1 MSQGWERA
9 LLVLLSFLLGSYWG
23 YCIGYARAQRKA
35 LDEWKRRLKEENA
48 VVKGQLLALWDQ
60 KSLALA
66 EKVDAVVGL
75 VRNLEADAQA
85 FKAERDHFAEKARL
99 VEAKLER
106 IKGLVRW
113 VAAETGQDK
122 FQGGKF
128 SIGVGKATQRPT
140 VPDAKFLPED
150 MREAVTTWKT
160 LWDPI
165 RASVKAGVY
174 RLVWR

>member
-1 MSQGWERA
+1 MATLYELTVDVK
-9 LLVLLSFLLGSYWG
+9 LLDELLSQEVQGDLS
-23 YCIGYARAQRKA
+23 
-35 LDEWKRRLKEENA
+35 EEENA
-48 VVKGQLLALWDQ
+48 VVKGQLVVLWDQ
-60 KSLALA
+60 KALALA

-99 VEAKLER
+99 GEAKIER

-140 VPDAKFLPED
+140 VPEPSFCQRICE
-150 MREAVTTWKT
+150 RQ
-160 LWDPI
+160 
-165 RASVKAGVY
+165 
-174 RLVWR
+174 